1 MTLKKKSPRE
11 FLDKRLFT
19 RLRILTALFI
29 VMFVASVYEV
39 AFEGF
44 YILYA
49 IISII
54 IGVGVG
60 IIASRMYHLSWDDE
74 THKVVSNM
82 DRLGAIIFI
91 FYMIFMISRSIVVG
105 YWAEGTTYMGI
116 IISITA
122 GVTFGR
128 ISGTKHTLT
137 RIKSDLESI
146 KEALV
151 N

>member
-1 MTLKKKSPRE
+1 
-11 FLDKRLFT
+11 
-19 RLRILTALFI
+19 
-29 VMFVASVYEV
+29 
-39 AFEGF
+39 
-44 YILYA
+44 
-49 IISII
+49 
-54 IGVGVG
+54 
-60 IIASRMYHLSWDDE
+60 MYHLSWDDE

-91 FYMIFMISRSIVVG
+91 FYMNFMISRSIVVG

>member
-1 MTLKKKSPRE
+1 
-11 FLDKRLFT
+11 
-19 RLRILTALFI
+19 
-29 VMFVASVYEV
+29 MFVASVYEV